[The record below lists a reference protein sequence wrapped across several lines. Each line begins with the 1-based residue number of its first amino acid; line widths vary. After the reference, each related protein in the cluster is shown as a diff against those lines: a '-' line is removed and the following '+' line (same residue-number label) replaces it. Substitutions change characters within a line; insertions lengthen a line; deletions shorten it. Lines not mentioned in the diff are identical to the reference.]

1 MTKVIIP
8 TDFSENAKHALTQ
21 SIDFFR
27 EESCEFFIIHAYADE
42 VYDNNAYLARA
53 LFNDIKEKAKAAS
66 NEKLMAVLEYAQDTT
81 PSPKHHFRIRSIFQ
95 SLIDAIDDM
104 VNQEGADIV
113 VMGTK
118 GATNAPGITFGSNTL
133 QVIRHVESPV
143 LVIPESYVFNR
154 PKNIL
159 FPTNFMIPY
168 NRRELK
174 LLNYMGMDFRATI
187 HLLIQATSK
196 KLTNRKQ
203 DNKQLIQEML
213 HSCKQELHFESGT
226 GLVETI
232 NNFIEVHHIDLLVMV
247 NSHQSY
253 LDDMLHKTTIDKI
266 GLTTKIPF
274 LVLQN
279 IDRCSC

>member
-21 SIDFFR
+21 AIDFFR

-42 VYDNNAYLARA
+42 VYDDNAYLARA
-53 LFNDIKEKAKAAS
+53 LFKDAKEIAKATS
-66 NEKLMAVLEYAQDTT
+66 NEKLMALLEYAQDTT

-95 SLIDAIDDM
+95 SLIDAVDDI

-118 GATNAPGITFGSNTL
+118 GATNAPGITFGSKTL
-133 QVIRHVESPV
+133 QVIHYIESPV
-143 LVIPESYVFNR
+143 LAIPEAYTFNR
-154 PKNIL
+154 PQNIL
-159 FPTNFMIPY
+159 FPTNLMVPY
-168 NRRELK
+168 NKRELK
-174 LLNYMGMDFRATI
+174 LLNYMGMDFRSTFHI
-187 HLLIQATSK
+187 LHQATSE
-196 KLTNRKQ
+196 KLTNRKE
-203 DNKQLIQEML
+203 DNKQLIQESL
-213 HSCKQELHFESGT
+213 HGCKQEFHFKSGT
-226 GLVETI
+226 SLINTI
-232 NNFIEVHHIDLLVMV
+232 NNFIETQAIDLLVMV

-266 GLTTKIPF
+266 GLSTKIPF